1 MIRFRRLGYLALN
14 VNDLERSSDFYER
27 TVGLQRVDGPSPD
40 VRYFRCSDKH
50 HDLAFYAGTPGLKR
64 IGFELESAAEF
75 APLEEALAKAG
86 CAFTEIPAV
95 DCEAMATGPG
105 LRTQEPVTGCTLDF
119 YATMGPSS
127 APPYRTSV
135 AHILRLGHLVIKSTD
150 FDATVRYFTDVLNF
164 AVSDSIDKT
173 VTFLRCWPSP
183 YHHSLGI
190 GQGRKG
196 SGLHHVALMVD
207 SADDIGRSYWR
218 LQRDGVPVVHGP
230 GRHLPSGS
238 MFLYYLDPDG
248 LTIEYTF
255 GMEEF
260 PEVEP
265 RAPRLLPPVPES
277 NDIWASK
284 LDPRKAAVGAIEQ
297 LPLASTASASH

>member
-14 VNDLERSSDFYER
+14 VRDLERSSRFYES
-27 TVGLQRVDGPSPD
+27 TVGLQKVDGSDPA

-50 HDLAFYAGTPGLKR
+50 HDLAFYAGQPGLKR
-64 IGFELESAAEF
+64 IGFELESEREF
-75 APLEEALAKAG
+75 EPLRTALDKAG
-86 CAFTEIPAV
+86 RPFADIPAD
-95 DCEAMATGPG
+95 DCAAMATGPG
-105 LRTQEPVTGCTLDF
+105 VRTQEPVTGCTLDF
-119 YATMGPSS
+119 YATMKPSS
-127 APPYRTSV
+127 ALPYRTTV
-135 AHILRLGHLVIKSTD
+135 AHILRLGHLVVKSTD
-150 FDATVRYFTDVLNF
+150 FDASVRYFTDVLNF
-164 AVSDSIDKT
+164 KVSDSIDQR
-173 VTFLRCWPSP
+173 VTFLRCFPSP

-190 GQGRKG
+190 GSTNDG
-196 SGLHHVALMVD
+196 SGLHHVALMVND
-207 SADDIGRSYWR
+207 ADDIGRSYWR
-218 LQRDGVPVVHGP
+218 LQRENVPIVHGP

-265 RAPRLLPPVPES
+265 REPRLLPPVPES

-284 LDPRKAAVGAIEQ
+284 LDPRKAAVGEIEQ
-297 LPLASTASASH
+297 TSIQATSH

>member
-14 VNDLERSSDFYER
+14 VSDLERSSEFYER
-27 TVGLQRVDGPSPD
+27 TVGLQKVEGPSAE

-50 HDLAFYAGTPGLKR
+50 HDLAFYAGAPGLKR
-64 IGFELESAAEF
+64 IGFELESDREFEPLKQALRAAGQEF
-75 APLEEALAKAG
+75 A
-86 CAFTEIPAV
+86 EIPAA
-95 DCEAMATGPG
+95 DCVAMATGPG
-105 LRTQEPVTGCTLDF
+105 VRTQEPVTGCTLDF
-119 YATMGPSS
+119 YVTMGASS
-127 APPYRTSV
+127 APPYQTSV
-135 AHILRLGHLVIKSTD
+135 AHILRLGHLVVKSTD
-150 FDATVRYFTDVLNF
+150 LDATVRYFTDVLNF
-164 AVSDSIDKT
+164 VVSDSIDKT

-218 LQRDGVPVVHGP
+218 LQRDNVPVVHGP

-265 RAPRLLPPVPES
+265 RKPRVLPPVPES
-277 NDIWASK
+277 NDIWASR
-284 LDPRKAAVGAIEQ
+284 LDPRKASVGAIEQ
-297 LPLASTASASH
+297 VPLTASSH

>member
-14 VNDLERSSDFYER
+14 VSDLDRSSKFYER
-27 TVGLQRVDGPSPD
+27 TVGLQKVDGPSAD

-64 IGFELESAAEF
+64 IGFELESQREF
-75 APLEEALAKAG
+75 EPLRETLRRAG
-86 CAFTEIPAV
+86 QPFADIPAR
-95 DCEAMATGPG
+95 DCDAMATGPG
-105 LRTQEPVTGCTLDF
+105 VRTREPVTGCTLDF
-119 YATMGPSS
+119 YATMGSS
-127 APPYRTSV
+127 AAPPYQTSV

-150 FDATVRYFTDVLNF
+150 FDASVRYFTEVLNF
-164 AVSDSIDKT
+164 KVSDSIDKR
-173 VTFLRCWPSP
+173 VTFLRCFPSP

-190 GQGRKG
+190 GNTESG
-196 SGLHHVALMVD
+196 SGLHHVALMVKD
-207 SADDIGRSYWR
+207 ADDIGRSYWR
-218 LQRDGVPVVHGP
+218 LQRENVPVVHGP

-265 RAPRLLPPVPES
+265 REPRVLPPVPES
-277 NDIWASK
+277 NDIWASR
-284 LDPRKAAVGAIEQ
+284 LDPRKATVGDIEQ
-297 LPLASTASASH
+297 SSITTSSS